1 VIRWA
6 HRRDAARL
14 TWAALAALAVAVV
27 PACSDDENRLT
38 VYSGRTPELILP
50 LLEDFS
56 DESGIGIDFRS
67 GDSGELALLID
78 TEGDRSPAD
87 VFLSQSPGAVG
98 FLDSAGR
105 LETLGDDVLDLV
117 PADDHAADGSWVG
130 LSGRVRVLVYNTELV
145 DEADLPASV
154 FELTEPEYAGR
165 LAVAPPNASF
175 QDFVTAM
182 RLEVG
187 DDATLDWLEG
197 LAANDVE
204 TYPNNVSIVEA
215 VGRGEVEMGLVNHYY
230 NEQALAED
238 PGLPSENYVF
248 PAGDL
253 GSLLLVTA
261 ASVVDTTDQQ
271 ADAEALIRFLLSEDA
286 QRYFSEETKEYPLA
300 AGVEPD
306 ESLPP
311 FDTATA
317 TRVAFDEL
325 SGLERTEE
333 LIDQSGIDD

>member
-1 VIRWA
+1 VLRWVR
-6 HRRDAARL
+6 RRDAARL
-14 TWAALAALAVAVV
+14 AWVALVALAVAVV